1 MAQLRT
7 AALVY
12 PAMRSFTERCLVNDL
27 SLLWPTEPVWTPETL
42 ERVKERF
49 VVGALFGDDRN
60 FVEKLRLQFDP
71 LPGECW
77 RLFADALFIYSL
89 PSLFLKN
96 KYGFIRDFIGI
107 RGLPLPAKDDPVWQ
121 PFAQGFSRTGHRYHL
136 KYPQLRLLLLFAE
149 SIKRRSDRQ
158 AFLADPDMVKGELDR
173 LLQSTTD
180 PKERAADMRHAL
192 LHMMF
197 PERYERIISTRD
209 KEWIVQKYGSL
220 IPPDVRTFDVD
231 GRLGAIRCH
240 FEGLPKYRDGF
251 DFYDLKTEW
260 RPAGKN
266 GDEDDGDDDARREEQ
281 GSHVWIFQANP
292 EFYKIREAVRSLS
305 EQTWLVAQHRDR
317 IRPGDRVFLWESGP
331 DGGIV
336 GRATV
341 QNLPQALPNPEIERP
356 FVVDPSKF
364 EGVRPRVV
372 LRDVDPIDPPLSRDT
387 IRAQNGLTRLRI
399 FRQPQGTNYP
409 VTDEEAAALDAL
421 LAGRPPEPPPPP
433 RPPRKLAPDW
443 LSEHT
448 LWPKERL
455 ESLVET
461 FLGPSP
467 QIVLA
472 GPPGTSK
479 TWIAKHLARF
489 VTADREGAVRIVQ
502 FHPSYSYEQ
511 FIEGLRPVVERGGIQ
526 FSRVDGVVLELVRDI
541 KARPGLRVLVIDE
554 MNRANLPSVFGEL
567 MYLFEYR
574 NERIRLQYS
583 GDFALPGDLKF
594 IGTMNT
600 ADRSIRSIDV
610 ALRRRFDVF
619 ECLPDRGVLERYYA
633 SRENAVP
640 DLIEGF
646 ERLNDALRQRLD
658 RHHTIGHAF
667 FLADPFTPERLLH
680 LWVHKLGP
688 LIEEYFFDQPDIA
701 ASFGV
706 SQFWRAITP

>member
-7 AALVY
+7 ATLVY
-12 PAMRSFTERCLVNDL
+12 PAMRTFTERCLVNDL
-27 SLLWPTEPVWTPETL
+27 SFLWPTEPVWRLETL
-42 ERVKERF
+42 EAVKERF
-49 VVGALFGDDRN
+49 VVGALFGDDRG
-60 FVEKLRLQFDP
+60 FVEKLRVQFDP
-71 LPGECW
+71 LPDQCW
-77 RLFADALFIYSL
+77 RLFADALFVYFL
-89 PSLFLKN
+89 PALFLKN
-96 KYGFIRDFIGI
+96 KYGFIRDFLGV
-107 RGLPLPAKDDPVWQ
+107 RGLALPPKDDPVCESLG
-121 PFAQGFSRTGHRYHL
+121 QGFSRTSYRYNM

-149 SIKRRSDRQ
+149 STKRRSDRL
-158 AFLADPDMVKGELDR
+158 AFLADPDMVQGELDR
-173 LLQSTTD
+173 LLQATTD
-180 PKERAADMRHAL
+180 AKERAADMRHAL

-197 PERYERIISTRD
+197 PDRYERIISTRD
-209 KEWIVQKYGSL
+209 KEWIVHKYDSL
-220 IPPDVRTFDVD
+220 VPPDAKAADPDAQLR
-231 GRLGAIRCH
+231 AIRTH
-240 FEGLPKYRDGF
+240 FEALPKYGDGF
-251 DFYDLKTEW
+251 DFYQLKTEW
-260 RPAGKN
+260 RPAGK
-266 GDEDDGDDDARREEQ
+266 DVEEDDAGEDSGRGGQPSRA
-281 GSHVWIFQANP
+281 WIFQANP
-292 EFYKIREAVRSLS
+292 ELYKIRDALRTLS
-305 EQTWLVAQHRDR
+305 EQTWLVAQHGAR
-317 IRPGDRVFLWESGP
+317 IHPGDRVFLWESGSE
-331 DGGIV
+331 GGIV

-341 QNLPQALPNPEIERP
+341 QDAPRTMPLSEEERP
-356 FVVDPSKF
+356 FVVDSSKF
-364 EGVRPRVV
+364 EGGRPRVV
-372 LRDVDPIDPPLSRDT
+372 LRDLHAVDPPLSRDA
-387 IRAQNGLTRLRI
+387 IRAQDALTRLRI

-421 LAGRPPEPPPPP
+421 LVGQLVAQPHSPQPA
-433 RPPRKLAPDW
+433 RKLTLDW
-443 LSEHT
+443 LSEQT
-448 LWPKERL
+448 LLSKEGL

-479 TWIAKHLARF
+479 TWVAKHLATF
-489 VTADREGAVRIVQ
+489 ATGDREHAVRIVQ

-511 FIEGLRPVVERGGIQ
+511 FIEGLRPVVEQGGIQ
-526 FSRVDGVVLELVRDI
+526 FSRVDGVVLELVREI

-583 GDFALPGDLKF
+583 GDFALPDDLKF

-619 ECLPDRGVLERYYA
+619 ECLPNREVLERYY
-633 SRENAVP
+633 STRENAVP
-640 DLIEGF
+640 DLIDGF

-680 LWVHKLGP
+680 IWEHKLGP

-701 ASFGV
+701 ASFSV
-706 SQFWRAITP
+706 SQFWRGISP